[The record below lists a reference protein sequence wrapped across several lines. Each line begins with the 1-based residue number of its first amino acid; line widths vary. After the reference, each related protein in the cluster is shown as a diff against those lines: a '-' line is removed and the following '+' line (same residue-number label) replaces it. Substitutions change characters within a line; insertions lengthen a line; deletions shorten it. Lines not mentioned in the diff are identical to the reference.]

1 MRRKYFMIN
10 KIQKVGMPNLEF
22 CKIINV
28 LKEVE
33 LKNKSF
39 TLSEIINVK
48 NLFPSKYNLII

>member
-1 MRRKYFMIN
+1 MI
-10 KIQKVGMPNLEF
+10 KIQQVGEPNREF

-48 NLFPSKYNLII
+48 NLFPGKCNSNFKN

>member
-1 MRRKYFMIN
+1 MIN
-10 KIQKVGMPNLEF
+10 KIQKVGVPNLEF

-48 NLFPSKYNLII
+48 NLFPRKYNLIIW